1 MLQGK
6 RIILGVTGGIAAYKA
21 VFLLRE
27 LQKLGA
33 EVRVTMTPS
42 ATRFVGVE
50 TFAALSR
57 QDVAVDVFSEGDLA
71 SGHWT
76 RHIDWGE
83 WADLFVIAPC
93 TANTLARIVHGFS
106 DNMLTSVALAA
117 RCPILICPT
126 MDGGMYRS
134 PATQSN
140 ITRARE
146 IGIHILE
153 PESGYLASGLEDQ
166 GRLPEPGVIISKM
179 EEILAD
185 VPAGPLTGKHVV
197 VTAGPTREFLDPVRF
212 ISNPSS
218 GKMGLAMAEAA
229 KKLGARVTLIHGPVS
244 AALPENISNVAITSA
259 SELFEAVKK
268 HHNADIFILAAAVSD
283 FAPSERHEQKVKK
296 ENAEGSITLQSTP
309 DTLQWLGD
317 NKKPGQVL
325 IGFAMETENLLES
338 ARAKRNRKNCDWIV
352 ANSILEEGSGFAHDT
367 NSVYLIGEKTA
378 PGSEIRFEGP
388 KNLIAQKVLAAI
400 FPRHG
405 EQVILPPGNT
415 V

>member
-27 LQKLGA
+27 LQKSGA

-57 QDVAVDVFSEGDLA
+57 QDVAVEVFTGGDLT

-76 RHIDWGE
+76 RHIEWGE
-83 WADLFVIAPC
+83 WAELFVIAPC
-93 TANTLARIVHGFS
+93 TANTLAKIVHGFS

-146 IGIHILE
+146 MSMHILE
-153 PESGYLASGLEDQ
+153 PDSGYLASGLDDQ
-166 GRLPEPGVIISKM
+166 GRLPEPGVIISRV

-185 VPAGPLTGKHVV
+185 VPAGPLAGKQVV

-229 KKLGARVTLIHGPVS
+229 KKMGARVTLIHGPVS
-244 AALPENISNVAITSA
+244 EALPGNITNVSITSA
-259 SELFEAVKK
+259 SDLFDAVKK
-268 HHNADIFILAAAVSD
+268 HHHADIFILAAAVSD
-283 FAPSERHEQKVKK
+283 FSPATRHQQKVKK
-296 ENAEGSITLQSTP
+296 DQAESTITLQPTP

-325 IGFAMETENLLES
+325 VGFAMETENLLES
-338 ARAKRNRKNCDWIV
+338 ARSKRKRKNCDWIV

-367 NSVYLIGEKTA
+367 NSVYLISEKTA
-378 PGSEIRFEGP
+378 PGSEIRFEGS
-388 KNLIAQKVLAAI
+388 KSLIADNVLKAI
-400 FPRHG
+400 FTPSR
-405 EQVILPPGNT
+405 
-415 V
+415 